1 MKKVLFFVL
10 AALSLALISCEKRPT
25 TVEVPIQLMYNG
37 APFAVA
43 GVPVTLASGSATF
56 DALTDDTGLVK
67 FTVSVGTYTAT
78 TSYRASESAV
88 MVNYNGSV
96 NIMVPEIATGKEFA
110 TMRLELTASK
120 ASQLIIKEVYN
131 GGCKDNSG
139 SKNWQNDKYV
149 IVYNNSDMEVDASGM
164 CLAMAQISSMSSTNK
179 YAITGGVIE
188 YAAAGWTPASYGIW
202 WFQSG
207 TSVKIA
213 PYSQIVISV
222 NGAIDHTKTYTNSV
236 DLSHA
241 DYVTYDP
248 ESGFNGATQYPA
260 PSADIPVSHQ
270 MKTYEF
276 GQGTA
281 WPFPIKTAAPMLL
294 MPGEDIQAF
303 VKNEANFD
311 NRSSNKSGNYCKIP
325 TSWVLDAIDIWG
337 DADETKNYFRFPA
350 EVNTGKVVFAT
361 NAQGYSVYRNV
372 DKAATEAIAEN
383 AGKLVYDYAGAVSA
397 DDTDPSGIDA
407 EASIAK
413 GAKIVYMDS
422 NNSDADFHVRK
433 VASIKK

>member
-1 MKKVLFFVL
+1 
-10 AALSLALISCEKRPT
+10 
-25 TVEVPIQLMYNG
+25 
-37 APFAVA
+37 
-43 GVPVTLASGSATF
+43 
-56 DALTDDTGLVK
+56 
-67 FTVSVGTYTAT
+67 
-78 TSYRASESAV
+78 
-88 MVNYNGSV
+88 
-96 NIMVPEIATGKEFA
+96 
-110 TMRLELTASK
+110 MRLELTASK

-164 CLAMAQISSMSSTNK
+164 CLAMAQITCMTSTNK
-179 YAITGGVIE
+179 YTITDGVTE

-260 PSADIPVSHQ
+260 PSADIPASHQ
-270 MKTYEF
+270 MKTYRF

-281 WPFPIKTAAPMLL
+281 WPLPIKTAAPFIL

-311 NRSSNKSGNYCKIP
+311 NRSTNLSGNFCKIP
-325 TSWVLDAIDIWG
+325 TSWILDAVDLWG
-337 DADETKNYFRFPA
+337 DADETKNFSRFPA

-361 NAQGYSVYRNV
+361 NAMGYTIYRNV
-372 DKAATEAIAEN
+372 DKEATEAIAEN
-383 AGKLVYDYAGAVSA
+383 AGKLVYDYAGAVKA
-397 DDTDPSGIDA
+397 EDTDPSGIDA

>member
-43 GVPVTLASGSATF
+43 GVPVTLASGSASF

-78 TSYRASESAV
+78 TSFRASESAM

-131 GGCKDNSG
+131 GGCKQNDG
-139 SKNWQNDKYV
+139 SKNYQYDKYI
-149 IVYNNSDMEVDASGM
+149 IVYNNSDVEVDASGM
-164 CLAMAQISSMSSTNK
+164 CLTMAQVSCLASTNK
-179 YAITGGVIE
+179 YTITDGVTE
-188 YAAAGWTPASYGIW
+188 YAAAGWTPASYNIW

-260 PSADIPVSHQ
+260 PSADIPASHQ
-270 MKTYEF
+270 MKTYRF

-281 WPFPIKTAAPMLL
+281 WPLPIKTAAPFIL

-325 TSWVLDAIDIWG
+325 TSWVLDAVDLWG
-337 DADETKNYFRFPA
+337 DADETKNFSRFPA

-361 NAQGYSVYRNV
+361 NAMGYSIYRNV
-372 DKAATEAIAEN
+372 DKEATEAIAEN
-383 AGKLVYDYAGAVSA
+383 AGKLVYDYAGAVKA
-397 DDTDPSGIDA
+397 EDTDPSGIDA

-422 NNSDADFHVRK
+422 NNSDTDFHVRK
-433 VASIKK
+433 VASLKK